1 LARLA
6 VVTPFRAP
14 SREAGAVFE
23 EILGIP
29 AHPLIVHAAVVFVPL
44 QVAAAF
50 AYALVPFVRRF
61 TAWLVVALA
70 VVAPLSAFAAKFSGE
85 AFRRRLI
92 RHGTTDTAFL
102 DKLVQHKD
110 YADITA
116 YASLI
121 LSALMLLM
129 VYIYAVRSRRRASPD
144 ADLPEAIRPVGA
156 PRVLTVILAVAVV
169 GMGGT
174 TGYYIFKTGDT
185 GAHIVWSGQ

>member
-1 LARLA
+1 
-6 VVTPFRAP
+6 
-14 SREAGAVFE
+14 VFE

-70 VVAPLSAFAAKFSGE
+70 VVAPLSAFAAKLSGE

-92 RHGTTDTAFL
+92 RNGTTDTAFL

-116 YASLI
+116 YASLV

-129 VYIYAVRSRRRASPD
+129 VYVYAVRSRRRGSPD
-144 ADLPEAIRPVGA
+144 AYGLTTRPVGA
-156 PRVLTVILAVAVV
+156 PMVLTVILAIAVV